1 MIVYETAAAPSVRG
15 GEAIVAGRRLSG
27 RLFPYGP
34 DAPAAGWRFDPV
46 ERRCLVRR
54 SGAPIEAGPWR
65 PEAWEE
71 ALGRL
76 PAGPVV
82 VGPGSEAEPVRGAFR
97 AAASAAIAA
106 GRAVYLLDP
115 DPEGLPEEAAASAVA
130 LCSWRPGDAASAFPA
145 LPIAREAGIPAAA
158 LYPLLPGWTGEPD
171 VLDAL
176 VEIALREGAVAVT
189 AVAPALD
196 GETRR
201 AIVEA
206 RETADP
212 ESARGFF
219 EIVHHGDWTGAMGER
234 IARARAAAAAAGLRT
249 MPPRPMGLAE
259 WPRNAAAAAR
269 LEELAESVEADEPR
283 AALLYAAVRWIDA
296 SGRDLAAVG
305 RDGNFRKIFPFAGEA
320 ADAAEAA
327 LRETP

>member
-1 MIVYETAAAPSVRG
+1 MIVYERAASPSVRA

-27 RLFPYGP
+27 RLFPYGA

-54 SGAPIEAGPWR
+54 PGAPIEAGPWR
-65 PEAWEE
+65 PDAWEE

-76 PAGPVV
+76 PPGPVV
-82 VGPGSEAEPVRGAFR
+82 VGPGSEGEGVRGAYR
-97 AAASAAIAA
+97 AAVSAVIAA

-115 DPEGLPEEAAASAVA
+115 DPEGLPEEAGTCDVV
-130 LCSWRPGDAASAFPA
+130 LCSWRPGAAASAFPA

-158 LYPLLPGWTGEPD
+158 LYPLLPGWTGEPEAIE
-171 VLDAL
+171 AL
-176 VEIALREGAVAVT
+176 VEIARRQGAVAVT

-206 RETADP
+206 REAADP
-212 ESARGFF
+212 EGARGFC
-219 EIVHHGDWTGAMGER
+219 ELVHHGGWTGGMGER
-234 IARARAAAAAAGLRT
+234 TAMARAAAAAAGLRT
-249 MPPRPMGLAE
+249 MPPRPSGRAE
-259 WPRNAAAAAR
+259 RPGNAAAAAR

-296 SGRDLAAVG
+296 SGRDLAAVE

-320 ADAAEAA
+320 ADTAEGA
-327 LRETP
+327 LRKAS